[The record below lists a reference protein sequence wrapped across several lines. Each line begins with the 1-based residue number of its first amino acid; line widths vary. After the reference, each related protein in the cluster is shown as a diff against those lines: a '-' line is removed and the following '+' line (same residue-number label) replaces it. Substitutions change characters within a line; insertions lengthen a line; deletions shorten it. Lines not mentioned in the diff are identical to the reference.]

1 MYAFFFGNMCLCFST
16 SYARLKKWEHLQN
29 IQQLTVTGNDFGHV
43 DEWK

>member
-1 MYAFFFGNMCLCFST
+1 MPFFLQNVFVFST

-29 IQQLTVTGNDFGHV
+29 IQQLTVTRNDFGHV